1 MKLIS
6 YREMPKKY
14 FDICDARKC
23 PKEAR
28 NLVTIHSK
36 GDGETDLQQYS
47 FCDKHLQQF
56 KDEARVIK
64 C

>member
-6 YREMPKKY
+6 YRKLPMKY

-28 NLVTIHSK
+28 HLVTIHSK

-47 FCDKHLQQF
+47 FCEKHLAQF
-56 KDEARVIK
+56 QKEATTL
-64 C
+64 